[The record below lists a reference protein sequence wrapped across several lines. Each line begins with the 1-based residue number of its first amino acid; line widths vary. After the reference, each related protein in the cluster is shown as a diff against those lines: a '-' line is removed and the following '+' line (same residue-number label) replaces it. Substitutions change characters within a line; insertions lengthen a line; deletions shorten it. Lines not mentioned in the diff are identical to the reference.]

1 MSAVLLCVDGALATI
16 TLNRPAKL
24 NAIDAALAGALAE
37 AVIRIGDE
45 PDVRVVL
52 VRGAGRS
59 FCAGIDR
66 DMLAEGELPPG
77 FFELSERARLGLE
90 GMDKITVAELH
101 GHCLGGGVQLAIACD
116 IRIAATDCRGALP
129 AVRDGIIPGMAP
141 IRLPRLIGLG
151 PARRLMLTGE
161 VIGAEE
167 ALRLGLVDHVV
178 PAADRAAAVEQMLA
192 TYLAAPR
199 TATIALK
206 RLLARA
212 FDPPV
217 AEIAASGSA
226 LFDQCLA
233 APDVA
238 AASAAWRRRRT
249 EVKG

>member
-1 MSAVLLCVDGALATI
+1 MSAVLLCVEGALATI

-37 AVIRIGDE
+37 AVLRVADE
-45 PDVRVVL
+45 PDVRLVL

-66 DMLAEGELPPG
+66 DMLADGELPSG

-116 IRIAATDCRGALP
+116 IRIAATDCRLALP
-129 AVRDGIIPGMAP
+129 AVSDGIIPGMAP

-178 PAADRAAAVEQMLA
+178 PAADRAAAVEQVLA
-192 TYLAAPR
+192 TISPPPARPPSRSNACSSARSTRPSPRSPHPARRCSTSAWPRPTSRPPAPNGVGAA
-199 TATIALK
+199 
-206 RLLARA
+206 
-212 FDPPV
+212 
-217 AEIAASGSA
+217 
-226 LFDQCLA
+226 
-233 APDVA
+233 
-238 AASAAWRRRRT
+238 RR
-249 EVKG
+249 